1 MKERDF
7 LSTYR
12 HGAYAIFEPSGHTV
26 AAESGTLPVY
36 FGVAPIHQLPDP
48 AGKTGIP
55 LLLENNARAQ
65 ALAGYSDRWGEFS
78 LCEALYVHFRSG
90 APIGPIVV
98 VNVFDP
104 AIHRE
109 DAPATAEVLFA
120 AGRGRLPDGKAILG
134 TIAIEGKEPG
144 TDFTAA
150 YDDTGAGV
158 VITDPTGALTGQ
170 VAVTYTRADPSAVTT
185 EELTAAIRATV
196 GQVYEVSGKVPT
208 LLAAPGWSE
217 DPEVSTALKAAAREI
232 SGHWSAYVLDDI
244 DTGEARTIDEA
255 IPKKRAELRT
265 GAAQTPCWPLATDG
279 SRCFHLSTLS
289 IAKMMEVDAGNDDI
303 PYETCS
309 NKPVEITGL
318 VVKDGRGGYQPIRF
332 DQQEA
337 NRLNEAGIRTAVFW
351 GGRYRLWGGH
361 TGAYDGSAG
370 NAPDEI
376 FDSSVRMAQY
386 LGNSFQLAYGDEV
399 DKPMHRARID
409 TILNAVQE
417 GLDRLVNRGALLYGK
432 ISFAPDSNPDSDIMG
447 GQFVFDTGYTSAP
460 QARAIINRYRYTS
473 QGLVR
478 LTGGEEA

>member
-1 MKERDF
+1 M
-7 LSTYR
+7 
-12 HGAYAIFEPSGHTV
+12 
-26 AAESGTLPVY
+26 
-36 FGVAPIHQLPDP
+36 
-48 AGKTGIP
+48 
-55 LLLENNARAQ
+55 
-65 ALAGYSDRWGEFS
+65 
-78 LCEALYVHFRSG
+78 
-90 APIGPIVV
+90 
-98 VNVFDP
+98 
-104 AIHRE
+104 
-109 DAPATAEVLFA
+109 
-120 AGRGRLPDGKAILG
+120 
-134 TIAIEGKEPG
+134 
-144 TDFTAA
+144 
-150 YDDTGAGV
+150 
-158 VITDPTGALTGQ
+158 
-170 VAVTYTRADPSAVTT
+170 TYTRADPSAVTT

-289 IAKMMEVDAGNDDI
+289 IAKMMEVDAGNDDV

-432 ISFAPDSNPDSDIMG
+432 ISFTPDSNPDSDIMG

>member
-12 HGAYAIFEPSGHTV
+12 HGAYAIFEPSGLTV

-65 ALAGYSDRWGEFS
+65 ALAGYSENWADFS

-134 TIAIEGKEPG
+134 TIAMEGKEPG

-185 EELTAAIRATV
+185 E
-196 GQVYEVSGKVPT
+196 
-208 LLAAPGWSE
+208 
-217 DPEVSTALKAAAREI
+217 
-232 SGHWSAYVLDDI
+232 
-244 DTGEARTIDEA
+244 
-255 IPKKRAELRT
+255 
-265 GAAQTPCWPLATDG
+265 
-279 SRCFHLSTLS
+279 
-289 IAKMMEVDAGNDDI
+289 
-303 PYETCS
+303 
-309 NKPVEITGL
+309 
-318 VVKDGRGGYQPIRF
+318 
-332 DQQEA
+332 
-337 NRLNEAGIRTAVFW
+337 
-351 GGRYRLWGGH
+351 
-361 TGAYDGSAG
+361 
-370 NAPDEI
+370 
-376 FDSSVRMAQY
+376 
-386 LGNSFQLAYGDEV
+386 
-399 DKPMHRARID
+399 
-409 TILNAVQE
+409 
-417 GLDRLVNRGALLYGK
+417 
-432 ISFAPDSNPDSDIMG
+432 
-447 GQFVFDTGYTSAP
+447 
-460 QARAIINRYRYTS
+460 
-473 QGLVR
+473 
-478 LTGGEEA
+478 